1 MAELNV
7 PEIASRSLHLF
18 AAIMAV
24 GAAIFIRRVLN
35 PAVKESLTT
44 DGDESFVNS
53 LLRRCSIL
61 VYVSIIAVIAT
72 GFWNMTM
79 TLPEHHGQPQYHILF
94 GVKLIL
100 AIVLLF
106 ITVLLA
112 GSKPL
117 AARVRKGGSW
127 WIAASI
133 LIAIAIV
140 IVSSI
145 LKQFPDGP
153 QQ

>member
-1 MAELNV
+1 MIAELNV

-24 GAAIFIRRVLN
+24 GGAIFIRRVVN
-35 PAVKESLTT
+35 PAIRESLTT
-44 DGDESFVNS
+44 DGDESFVNT

-61 VYVSIIAVIAT
+61 VYVSIVVVIIT

-79 TLPEHHGQPQYHILF
+79 TLPGHQGQSTYHVLF
-94 GVKLIL
+94 GIKLIL
-100 AIVLLF
+100 AVVLLF
-106 ITVLLA
+106 LTVLLA

-117 AARVRKGGSW
+117 AAHVRTGGSW

-133 LIAIAIV
+133 LVAIGIV
-140 IVSSI
+140 VVSSI
-145 LKQFPDGP
+145 LKQFPDTP
-153 QQ
+153 